1 MERKWFKSEE
11 LVTNVL
17 SAAKFQTFA
26 NARLQGNHPVP
37 QLHFPFHFTE
47 TEDNTLRRLETS
59 AISMHCAMFHMETS
73 FVMMLKYVH
82 TILKEWDESECSHSR
97 KQILNRT
104 RNLYVEIYVSYKYT
118 LLQYMYAYLSK

>member
-1 MERKWFKSEE
+1 
-11 LVTNVL
+11 
-17 SAAKFQTFA
+17 
-26 NARLQGNHPVP
+26 
-37 QLHFPFHFTE
+37 
-47 TEDNTLRRLETS
+47 
-59 AISMHCAMFHMETS
+59 METS